1 MQRKGWNKEH
11 APGPMRAVRHPRC
24 GAPWPLAADDGTAA
38 TPKEPARMIA
48 FNKLSAMA
56 RDTKLRA
63 GPAPGIADA
72 CSHPGNSR
80 NFTAGYIWA
89 LENKARYTKELAE
102 QSEEYQRAKQLKTE
116 QTQRQMIDATLKT
129 YAPDADDS
137 TSGFQRLDTTQTDE
151 DGIAFGLFEQEYS
164 GVVHAVWSSNKKAVR
179 NAGGTGPLLQQVWAR
194 LPPQKRSTYRFRASK
209 MRREQQRVSNPE
221 FQLAMQQTN
230 PAPLPGGPS
239 ASVEISM
246 NWMNRALVSQ
256 PARDRQH
263 VRARSAGVRSVRA
276 QQSMKHRPQSAA
288 VAQPAM
294 VSATRSEGHVV
305 RPTSAPSVSLQ
316 LSASTIN
323 ALDSCDSA
331 WFDHRLE
338 GKGGREPPALLRHG
352 QNASIRTAGHHNN
365 ASVQPGI
372 VRLKSSPPTSRSVDA
387 KAKAA
392 EEEAAAIRYWQWKAS
407 EGHAKARAHAPFIQA
422 AIEQAMEQLARP
434 HSAETSLSART
445 PASMGLVYSPSP
457 ALEAHAA
464 SDEVAKSPDG
474 GQTEPAWFGP
484 GVDGTGMRSASVSD
498 IGRSLDAMPQKHSP
512 VSSKENNKRSGGERR
527 PSVEMAT
534 QGIFA
539 RRRDRSG
546 CSSPQSPCPAS
557 HTPMRSSHAIST
569 AAEVVSGIEHQHSR
583 HSVSSEV
590 ATTTEASAEK
600 PKRKSKKA
608 VTLISDDDVDEY
620 GSQVS
625 SGCSDTKSSSY
636 LAEGQIQ
643 SAMESLRNYSAA
655 DIGLVVRYHGRGK
668 PHDKPHGNVEN
679 TKAVGVGARQRQ
691 RAASRRPSAAAT
703 RVAEARRLLR
713 CVGGQHHLTACT

>member
-11 APGPMRAVRHPRC
+11 APGPMRAVRHPQC
-24 GAPWPLAADDGTAA
+24 GAPWPLSADDGTAA
-38 TPKEPARMIA
+38 TPKEPARVIA
-48 FNKLSAMA
+48 FNKLSAMT

-72 CSHPGNSR
+72 CSHPQNSR

-89 LENKARYTKELAE
+89 LENKARYSKELAE

-116 QTQRQMIDATLKT
+116 QTRRQLIDATLKT

-137 TSGFQRLDTTQTDE
+137 TSGFQCLDNTQTDE

-164 GVVHAVWSSNKKAVR
+164 GIVHAVWSSNKKAVR

-209 MRREQQRVSNPE
+209 MRQEQRRVNSPE

-230 PAPLPGGPS
+230 PAPLPGGAS

-256 PARDRQH
+256 PANDRQH

-276 QQSMKHRPQSAA
+276 KQSLKHRPQSAA
-288 VAQPAM
+288 VAQPAL
-294 VSATRSEGHVV
+294 VSVTQSEEHIV
-305 RPTSAPSVSLQ
+305 RPTSAPSASLQ

-323 ALDSCDSA
+323 ALDSCDST
-331 WFDHRLE
+331 WLDHRTE
-338 GKGGREPPALLRHG
+338 GKGSREPPALLRHG
-352 QNASIRTAGHHNN
+352 QNASIRTAGHHNS
-365 ASVQPGI
+365 ASMQPGT
-372 VRLKSSPPTSRSVDA
+372 VGLKLSPPTSRLVDA

-392 EEEAAAIRYWQWKAS
+392 EEEAAALRYWQWKAS
-407 EGHAKARAHAPFIQA
+407 EGHAKTRAHAPFIQA
-422 AIEQAMEQLARP
+422 AIEQAMERLSRP
-434 HSAETSLSART
+434 HSAGTSLSART
-445 PASMGLVYSPSP
+445 PASVGLVYSASP
-457 ALEAHAA
+457 APEAHSA
-464 SDEVAKSPDG
+464 SDEMAKTPEG
-474 GQTEPAWFGP
+474 GQTERAWFGP

-512 VSSKENNKRSGGERR
+512 VSFQENNQQSGVERR

-539 RRRDRSG
+539 RRRDRSA
-546 CSSPQSPCPAS
+546 CSPPQSPCPAS
-557 HTPMRSSHAIST
+557 HTPLRPSYATST
-569 AAEVVSGIEHQHSR
+569 AAEVVCGIEHQHTR
-583 HSVSSEV
+583 HASSEV
-590 ATTTEASAEK
+590 ITTEASTGQQK
-600 PKRKSKKA
+600 GKSKKVVA
-608 VTLISDDDVDEY
+608 LISDDDVDEY

-625 SGCSDTKSSSY
+625 SGCSDTKSPSY
-636 LAEGQIQ
+636 LTEGQIQ
-643 SAMESLRNYSAA
+643 SSMESLRNYSTA
-655 DIGLVVRYHGRGK
+655 DIGLIVRYHGRGN
-668 PHDKPHGNVEN
+668 PHGKPHGNAES

-691 RAASRRPSAAAT
+691 RAASRRASAAAT
-703 RVAEARRLLR
+703 RVAEARRLLH
-713 CVGGQHHLTACT
+713 CVGGQHFLTA